1 MVIAAIDHNTSA
13 FLWLTLV
20 AMIIDG
26 TDGYL
31 ARKFDVKKNVPW
43 FDGATLDNIVDF
55 LTYAFAPAVLFWTGG
70 YIPHNNSGL
79 VIIAAVLLS
88 SCYQFC
94 RSDAKTDNKNYYFL
108 GFPDYW
114 NIIAFYAIVAN
125 LSSQVTS
132 IILVACSILVFIP
145 IKFLYPSR
153 TKQMQGITVV
163 LTVLWLISYLVLM
176 MQLPTPNTN
185 LVTLSLIYPLY
196 YLVASLYL
204 TYTIS

>member
-1 MVIAAIDHNTSA
+1 
-13 FLWLTLV
+13 
-20 AMIIDG
+20 MIIDG

-31 ARKFDVKKNVPW
+31 ARKFDVKKNLPW

-70 YIPHNNSGL
+70 YIPHNNIGL
-79 VIIAAVLLS
+79 IIISTILLS

-125 LSSQVTS
+125 LSSLATS
-132 IILVACSILVFIP
+132 ITLLACSILVFIP

-153 TKQMQGITVV
+153 TKQMQGSTVV
-163 LTVLWLISYLVLM
+163 LTLLWFISYLILM
-176 MQLPTPNTN
+176 MQLPTPNIN
-185 LVTLSLIYPLY
+185 LVTISLIYPLY
-196 YLVASLYL
+196 YLIASLYL